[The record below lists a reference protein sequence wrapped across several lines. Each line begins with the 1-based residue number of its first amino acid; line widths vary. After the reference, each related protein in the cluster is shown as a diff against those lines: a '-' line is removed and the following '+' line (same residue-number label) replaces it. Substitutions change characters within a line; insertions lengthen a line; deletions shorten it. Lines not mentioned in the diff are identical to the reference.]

1 MAEPSPQTL
10 ANHVR
15 IDPPFHYFV
24 LPVLAISWILSVVFL
39 VRHPGFLHFW
49 ILVFDTAVIVAVVR
63 SRQYALKVQDR
74 VIRLE
79 ERERLAMLV
88 PDSLRPQIAKFSEAQ
103 LIALRFAS
111 DQEIPALVERTLS
124 ENLSRKNIKKAVKY
138 WRPDYWRV

>member
-1 MAEPSPQTL
+1 MAVRSPQTL

-24 LPVLAISWILSVVFL
+24 LPVFVISWIVSIVFL

-49 ILVFDTAVIVAVVR
+49 IVIFNTALIVAAIR
-63 SRQYALKVQDR
+63 FRQYALKVQDR

-79 ERERLAMLV
+79 ERLRLATLL
-88 PDSLRPQIAKFSEAQ
+88 PESLRPQIANLRERQF
-103 LIALRFAS
+103 IALRFAS
-111 DQEIPALVERTLS
+111 DQEVPALVERALAA
-124 ENLSRKNIKKAVKY
+124 NLAPADIKKLIKD